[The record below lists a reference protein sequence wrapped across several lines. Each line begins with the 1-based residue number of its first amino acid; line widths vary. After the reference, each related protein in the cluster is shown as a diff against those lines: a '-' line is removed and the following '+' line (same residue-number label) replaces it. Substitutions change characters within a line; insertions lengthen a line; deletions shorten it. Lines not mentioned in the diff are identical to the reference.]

1 MNLEN
6 TLPLVG
12 GGEGKLRSSGVI
24 AVKAGGVGLGAG
36 SCVDQAMG
44 SSVQLYFTGPDM
56 PSLTTC
62 GSTAH

>member
-24 AVKAGGVGLGAG
+24 AIKAGGVGLGAG
-36 SCVDQAMG
+36 SYVDATIKPWVQAW
-44 SSVQLYFTGPDM
+44 VQVVNCTLLDR
-56 PSLTTC
+56 TC
-62 GSTAH
+62 PH